1 LVSWKAR
8 PMPRRVRC
16 EAARRVMS
24 SPNSETVP
32 ELAGSWPET
41 RLK

>member
-1 LVSWKAR
+1 
-8 PMPRRVRC
+8 
-16 EAARRVMS
+16 MS

-41 RLK
+41 RLKQVVLPAPFGPTIAVSVPG